1 MSQEFQRYR
10 ELLQTYFWPQRMQV
24 GLLIGLILLDNALQ
38 LLGPNLLS
46 RFVDLAVNTTTTSA
60 ELQTLAGVYLITMLF
75 RQGARMAA
83 TYVGETAG
91 WRAANRLRADLAR
104 HTIALDMS
112 YHKQQTPG
120 IMIERIDGDVASLN
134 RFFSQMVLQIGG
146 SIILLLSTVGVLF
159 YYNWK
164 LGVMMLMFIMLS
176 ALILTTLRNVA
187 VPYWEAGREAAA
199 QLFSFLE
206 ERLAGIEDIRG
217 LGSSAHVLR
226 RLDVLMATKNR
237 YDILGHVYGGVTWI
251 VPLALAAILMILI
264 LGFGSWLYLAGQ
276 ISIGLIVMT
285 LLYGEMVVWPIRT
298 IAQEIDKLQQ
308 ASAGSLRVVDL
319 MSKKSRLVDGT
330 QELSAVVPAVTFD
343 HVTFAYPDGE
353 TVEAPVLT
361 DVSFHIPAGA
371 VVGLLGRTG
380 SGKST
385 LIRLLF
391 RLYDVTGGSIKIG
404 DHALPEYQL
413 ASFRSRVGLV
423 TQDVQLFYA
432 TVRDNLTFFN
442 RDISDDK
449 LLDALRTLGL
459 ERWLSQQPQGLDT
472 LLAANGAVSAGEAQ
486 LIALARVYL
495 KQPQVI
501 ILDEAS
507 ARIDPETEKMLEV
520 ALDTVLAGK
529 TTIIIAHRL
538 QTVRRCD
545 YIAILADGQLQEFG
559 GEADLR
565 NTPESRYAT
574 LLRSGAVEEL
584 A

>member
-10 ELLQTYFWPQRMQV
+10 ELLQTYFWPQRVQV

-46 RFVDLAVNTTTTSA
+46 RFVDLAVNTTTSA
-60 ELQTLAGVYLITMLF
+60 ELQTLAGVYLITMLC

-91 WRAANRLRADLAR
+91 WRAANRLRADIAR

-159 YYNWK
+159 FYNWK

-176 ALILTTLRNVA
+176 AIILTSLRNVA

-226 RLDVLMATKNR
+226 RLDVLMITKNR
-237 YDILGHVYGGVTWI
+237 YDVQGQVYGGVTWI
-251 VPLALAAILMILI
+251 VPLALAAILTILI

-298 IAQEIDKLQQ
+298 IAQEIDQLQQ
-308 ASAGSLRVVDL
+308 ASAGILRVVDL
-319 MSKKSRLVDGT
+319 LSKKSRLVDGT
-330 QELSAVVPAVTFD
+330 EALSAVVPAVTFD

-391 RLYDVTGGSIKIG
+391 RLYDVTSGAIKIG

-413 ASFRSRVGLV
+413 ASLRSRVGLV

-442 RDISDDK
+442 RDISDEK

-507 ARIDPETEKMLEV
+507 ARIDPETEKMLEI

-565 NTPESRYAT
+565 NTAESRYAT

>member
-1 MSQEFQRYR
+1 MTQEFQRYR
-10 ELLQTYFWPQRMQV
+10 VLLQTYFWPQRMQV
-24 GLLIGLILLDNALQ
+24 GLLIGLILLDNSLQ
-38 LLGPNLLS
+38 LLGPNLLAQ
-46 RFVDLAVNTTTTSA
+46 FVDLAVQTTTSDQ
-60 ELQTLAGVYLITMLF
+60 LQTLAVIYLVTMLC

-91 WRAANRLRADLAR
+91 WRAANRLRADIAR

-112 YHKQQTPG
+112 YHKKQTPG

-134 RFFSQMVLQIGG
+134 RFFSQIVLQIGG
-146 SIILLLSTVGVLF
+146 SVILLLSTVGVLF
-159 YYNWK
+159 FYNWK
-164 LGVMMLMFIMLS
+164 LGVMMLLFIMLS
-176 ALILTTLRNVA
+176 AVILTALRNVA
-187 VPYWEAGREAAA
+187 VPYWQAGREAAA

-237 YDILGHVYGGVTWI
+237 YDIQGHVYGGVTWI
-251 VPLALAAILMILI
+251 VPLALAAILTILI
-264 LGFGSWLYLAGQ
+264 LGVGSWLYLDGQ
-276 ISIGLIVMT
+276 ISLGLIVMT

-298 IAQEIDKLQQ
+298 IAQEIDQLQQ
-308 ASAGSLRVVDL
+308 ASAGILRVVDL
-319 MSKKSRLVDGT
+319 MSQKSRLVDGT
-330 QELSAVVPAVTFD
+330 QVLPAVVPTVTFD
-343 HVTFAYPDGE
+343 QVTFAYPDDE
-353 TVEAPVLT
+353 TVQVPVLAN
-361 DVSFHIPAGA
+361 VSFHIPAGA

-391 RLYDVTGGSIKIG
+391 RLYDVTSGTIKIG
-404 DHALPEYQL
+404 DYRLPEYQL
-413 ASFRSRVGLV
+413 ASLRSRVGLV

-442 RDISDDK
+442 RTISDDK
-449 LLDALRTLGL
+449 LIDALHTLGL
-459 ERWLSQQPQGLDT
+459 TRWLSQQPQGLDT
-472 LLAANGAVSAGEAQ
+472 VLAANGAVSAGEAQ

-559 GEADLR
+559 SEADLR
-565 NTPESRYAT
+565 NTATSRYAT
-574 LLRSGAVEEL
+574 LLRSGAVAEL

>member
-10 ELLQTYFWPQRMQV
+10 ELLQTYFWPQRVQV

-46 RFVDLAVNTTTTSA
+46 RFVDLAVNTTTSA
-60 ELQTLAGVYLITMLF
+60 ELQALAGVYLITMLC

-91 WRAANRLRADLAR
+91 WRAANRLRADIAR

-159 YYNWK
+159 FYNWK

-176 ALILTTLRNVA
+176 AIILTSLRNVA

-226 RLDVLMATKNR
+226 RLDVLMITKNR
-237 YDILGHVYGGVTWI
+237 YDVQGQVYGGVTWI
-251 VPLALAAILMILI
+251 VPLALAAILTILI

-298 IAQEIDKLQQ
+298 IAQEIDQLQQ
-308 ASAGSLRVVDL
+308 ASAGILRVVDL
-319 MSKKSRLVDGT
+319 LSKKSRLVDGT
-330 QELSAVVPAVTFD
+330 EALSAVVPAVTFD
-343 HVTFAYPDGE
+343 HVTFAYPDGD

-391 RLYDVTGGSIKIG
+391 RLYDVTSGAIKIG

-413 ASFRSRVGLV
+413 ASLRSRVGLV

-442 RDISDDK
+442 RDISDEK

-507 ARIDPETEKMLEV
+507 ARIDPETEKMLEI

-565 NTPESRYAT
+565 NTAESRYAT

>member
-1 MSQEFQRYR
+1 M
-10 ELLQTYFWPQRMQV
+10 LQTYFWPQRVQV

-46 RFVDLAVNTTTTSA
+46 RFVDLAVNTTTSA
-60 ELQTLAGVYLITMLF
+60 ELQTLAGVYLITMLC

-91 WRAANRLRADLAR
+91 WRAANRLRADIAR

-159 YYNWK
+159 FYNWK

-176 ALILTTLRNVA
+176 AIILTSLRNVA

-237 YDILGHVYGGVTWI
+237 YDIQGRVYGGVTWI
-251 VPLALAAILMILI
+251 VPLALAAILTILI

-298 IAQEIDKLQQ
+298 IAQEIDQLQQ
-308 ASAGSLRVVDL
+308 ASAGILRVVDL

-330 QELSAVVPAVTFD
+330 EALSAVVPAVTFD

-353 TVEAPVLT
+353 TVEAPVLS

-391 RLYDVTGGSIKIG
+391 RLYDVTSGAIKIG

-413 ASFRSRVGLV
+413 ASLRSRVGLV

-507 ARIDPETEKMLEV
+507 ARIDPETEKMLEI

-565 NTPESRYAT
+565 NTAESRYAT